1 MAAEKKSKKE
11 VGKTGAIWYD
21 NHVMKRI
28 LNYVRILWQVLSPL
42 FIFLGASV
50 AVECAFAILWMILG
64 SRMDFVLDHR
74 EDVILALSGTAAL
87 WAAWILWKI
96 DGREGI
102 WYGEIRRR
110 LPRRA
115 ILPCVGTAL
124 GVSVAGNCLLSLL
137 GLTDLGGNSAAPLL
151 ERGTPLVVLLSTCVA
166 APLAEE
172 MVFRVVI
179 YRRLRRET
187 GFWMAAAVS
196 SLLLALY
203 HGNLPQGIYALL
215 VGAVLA
221 FLMESYQ
228 AALAPVLAHMA
239 ANLLSVLLT
248 WAGTGDIL
256 AAGVARRAAAAA
268 LAGAVLLFSLRQ
280 AANDGKRIRS

>member
-1 MAAEKKSKKE
+1 M
-11 VGKTGAIWYD
+11 
-21 NHVMKRI
+21 
-28 LNYVRILWQVLSPL
+28 
-42 FIFLGASV
+42 
-50 AVECAFAILWMILG
+50 
-64 SRMDFVLDHR
+64 
-74 EDVILALSGTAAL
+74 
-87 WAAWILWKI
+87 
-96 DGREGI
+96 
-102 WYGEIRRR
+102 
-110 LPRRA
+110 
-115 ILPCVGTAL
+115 
-124 GVSVAGNCLLSLL
+124 
-137 GLTDLGGNSAAPLL
+137 
-151 ERGTPLVVLLSTCVA
+151 VLLSTCVA

-196 SLLLALY
+196 SLLFALY

>member
-1 MAAEKKSKKE
+1 
-11 VGKTGAIWYD
+11 
-21 NHVMKRI
+21 
-28 LNYVRILWQVLSPL
+28 
-42 FIFLGASV
+42 
-50 AVECAFAILWMILG
+50 
-64 SRMDFVLDHR
+64 
-74 EDVILALSGTAAL
+74 
-87 WAAWILWKI
+87 
-96 DGREGI
+96 
-102 WYGEIRRR
+102 
-110 LPRRA
+110 
-115 ILPCVGTAL
+115 
-124 GVSVAGNCLLSLL
+124 
-137 GLTDLGGNSAAPLL
+137 
-151 ERGTPLVVLLSTCVA
+151 
-166 APLAEE
+166 
-172 MVFRVVI
+172 
-179 YRRLRRET
+179 
-187 GFWMAAAVS
+187 MAAAVP
-196 SLLLALY
+196 SLLFALY